1 MKKDIGIIL
10 GMSLAMQSCSNI
22 RVTGMKDCIEQLPK
36 PEKKN
41 TYTEFTPNP
50 ENNEYKKK
58 FLGVKKTK
66 FKKR

>member
-1 MKKDIGIIL
+1 MKNNLGMIIGI
-10 GMSLAMQSCSNI
+10 SLAMQSCSNVK
-22 RVTGMKDCIEQLPK
+22 VTVSKDCIEQLPK

-41 TYTEFTPNP
+41 TYTEFAPNP